1 MPGKGNN
8 DAAMIVF
15 RSLVFN
21 TLFLAYHLALVLAL
35 TALLPFPRPWS
46 QGVARLWTEGVG
58 VGLRLVIG
66 LDVEIRGRE
75 HLPIGPCVIVCKH
88 QSAWDTFVFYSLVSD
103 PNYILKK
110 ELTDIPL
117 WGWCA
122 LKCGAISVDRS
133 GGAQALK
140 KMVRDT
146 EDRVAKGRQ
155 VVIFPEGTRIP
166 PGEQR
171 EYHPG
176 VAAVYA
182 RTKAPVVPVALNS
195 GLFWGRRSFQKKP
208 GVITL
213 EFLPPMP
220 PGLKRRQFMEDLR
233 GRIEGATENLVA
245 EARQRFQNL

>member
-1 MPGKGNN
+1 
-8 DAAMIVF
+8 MIVF

-21 TLFLAYHLALVLAL
+21 TLFLAYHLALVPVL
-35 TALLPFPRPWS
+35 TALLPFPRSWS
-46 QGVARLWTEGVG
+46 QGVARLWTQGVG
-58 VGLRLVIG
+58 IGLRLVIG

-75 HLPIGPCVIVCKH
+75 HLPDGPCVIVSRH
-88 QSAWDTFVFYSLVSD
+88 QSAWDTFVFYLLASD

-146 EDRVAKGRQ
+146 EDRLARGSQ
-155 VVIFPEGTRIP
+155 VVIFPEGTRTP
-166 PGEQR
+166 PGEHQ

-176 VAAVYA
+176 VAAIYA
-182 RTKAPVVPVALNS
+182 RIDVPGGAPVVPVALNS

-220 PGLKRRQFMEDLR
+220 PGLKRREFMEELR
-233 GRIEGATENLVA
+233 ARIDGATVSLVA
-245 EARQRFQNL
+245 EARERFPYL

>member
-1 MPGKGNN
+1 
-8 DAAMIVF
+8 MIVF

-21 TLFLAYHLALVLAL
+21 ALFLAYHLALVPVL
-35 TALLPFPRPWS
+35 TALLPFPRSWS
-46 QGVARLWTEGVG
+46 QCVARLWTQGVG
-58 VGLRLVIG
+58 AGLRLVIG

-75 HLPIGPCVIVCKH
+75 HLPDGPCVIVSRH
-88 QSAWDTFVFYSLVSD
+88 QSAWDTFVFYSLLSD

-146 EDRVAKGRQ
+146 EDRLARGSQ
-155 VVIFPEGTRIP
+155 VVIFPEGTRTP
-166 PGEQR
+166 PGEHQ

-176 VAAVYA
+176 VAAIYA
-182 RTKAPVVPVALNS
+182 RIDVPGGAPVVPVALNS

-220 PGLKRRQFMEDLR
+220 PGLKRREFMEELR
-233 GRIEGATENLVA
+233 ARIDGATVSLVA
-245 EARQRFQNL
+245 EARQRFPNL

>member
-1 MPGKGNN
+1 
-8 DAAMIVF
+8 MIVF

-21 TLFLAYHLALVLAL
+21 TVFLVYHLALVPVL
-35 TALLPFPRPWS
+35 TALLPFPRRWS
-46 QGVARLWTEGVG
+46 QGVARLWTQG
-58 VGLRLVIG
+58 VGLILRLVVG

-75 HLPIGPCVIVCKH
+75 HLPVGPCVIVSRH
-88 QSAWDTFVFYSLVSD
+88 QSAWDTFVFYLLLSD

-133 GGAQALK
+133 GGGAALK

-155 VVIFPEGTRIP
+155 VVIFPEGTRMP

-171 EYHPG
+171 EYQPG
-176 VAAVYA
+176 VAAVYSRVT
-182 RTKAPVVPVALNS
+182 RTPGAPGAPVVPVALNS

-220 PGLKRRQFMEDLR
+220 PGLKRRQFMEELR
-233 GRIEGATENLVA
+233 IRIEGATEKRVA
-245 EARQRFQNL
+245 EARQRFPNL

>member
-1 MPGKGNN
+1 
-8 DAAMIVF
+8 MIVF

-21 TLFLAYHLALVLAL
+21 ALFLVYHLALVLAL
-35 TALLPFPRPWS
+35 TSLLPFPRRWS
-46 QGVARLWTEGVG
+46 QCVARLWTQGVG
-58 VGLRLVIG
+58 VGLRLVVG

-75 HLPIGPCVIVCKH
+75 HLPIGPCVIVSRH

-155 VVIFPEGTRIP
+155 VVIFPEGTRTP
-166 PGEQR
+166 PGERR
-171 EYHPG
+171 EYQPG
-176 VAAVYA
+176 IAAIYA
-182 RTKAPVVPVALNS
+182 RVTKTLGAPVVPVALNS

-213 EFLPPMP
+213 DFLPPMP

-233 GRIEGATENLVA
+233 SRIEGATEKLAA
-245 EARQRFQNL
+245 EARQRCPNL

>member
-1 MPGKGNN
+1 
-8 DAAMIVF
+8 MIVF

-21 TLFLAYHLALVLAL
+21 ALFLVYHLALVLAL
-35 TALLPFPRPWS
+35 TSLLPFPRRWS
-46 QGVARLWTEGVG
+46 QCVARLWTQGVG
-58 VGLRLVIG
+58 VGLRLVVG

-75 HLPIGPCVIVCKH
+75 HLPIGPCVIVSRH

-146 EDRVAKGRQ
+146 EDRVVKGRQ
-155 VVIFPEGTRIP
+155 VVIFPEGTRTP
-166 PGEQR
+166 PGERR
-171 EYHPG
+171 EYQPG
-176 VAAVYA
+176 IAAIYA
-182 RTKAPVVPVALNS
+182 RIDVPGGAPVVPVALNS

-213 EFLPPMP
+213 EFLPSMP

-233 GRIEGATENLVA
+233 GRIEGATEKLIA
-245 EARQRFQNL
+245 EARQRFPYL

>member
-1 MPGKGNN
+1 
-8 DAAMIVF
+8 MIVF

-21 TLFLAYHLALVLAL
+21 ILFLVYHLALVVAL
-35 TALLPFPRPWS
+35 TALLPFPRCWS
-46 QGVARLWTEGVG
+46 QGVARLWTQGVAA
-58 VGLRLVIG
+58 GLRLVVG

-75 HLPIGPCVIVCKH
+75 HLPVGPCVIVSRH

-133 GGAQALK
+133 GGASALK

-155 VVIFPEGTRIP
+155 VVIFPEGTRTP
-166 PGEQR
+166 PGEHQ

-176 VAAVYA
+176 VAAIYA
-182 RTKAPVVPVALNS
+182 RIDVPGGTPVVPVALNS
-195 GLFWGRRSFQKKP
+195 GLFWGRRGFHKKP

-220 PGLKRRQFMEDLR
+220 PGLKRREFMEELR
-233 GRIEGATENLVA
+233 ARIEGATVSLIA
-245 EARQRFQNL
+245 EARQRFPDL

>member
-1 MPGKGNN
+1 
-8 DAAMIVF
+8 MIAL

-21 TLFLAYHLALVLAL
+21 TLFLVYHLALVLAL

-46 QGVARLWTEGVG
+46 QGVVRLWTKG
-58 VGLRLVIG
+58 VGLGLRGVIG

-75 HLPIGPCVIVCKH
+75 HLPIGSCVIVCKH

-133 GGAQALK
+133 GGGAALK

-146 EDRVAKGRQ
+146 EDRVAQGRQ

-166 PGEQR
+166 PGEHR

-195 GLFWGRRSFQKKP
+195 GLFWGRRSFQKKA

-233 GRIEGATENLVA
+233 GRIEGATEKLVT
-245 EARQRFQNL
+245 EARERFPNL

>member
-1 MPGKGNN
+1 
-8 DAAMIVF
+8 MIAF
-15 RSLVFN
+15 RSLLFN
-21 TLFLAYHLALVLAL
+21 TVFLVYHLALVVAL

-46 QGVARLWTEGVG
+46 QCVARLWTQG
-58 VGLRLVIG
+58 VGLMLRLVVG

-75 HLPIGPCVIVCKH
+75 HLPVGPCVIVSRH
-88 QSAWDTFVFYSLVSD
+88 QSAWDTFAFYSLLSD

-133 GGAQALK
+133 GGGAALK

-155 VVIFPEGTRIP
+155 VVIFPEGTRTP
-166 PGEQR
+166 PGEKQ
-171 EYHPG
+171 EYQPG
-176 VAAVYA
+176 IAAIYA
-182 RTKAPVVPVALNS
+182 RVTRTPGGAPGGAPVVPVALNS
-195 GLFWGRRSFQKKP
+195 GLFWGRRSFHKKP

-213 EFLPPMP
+213 EFLEPMP

-233 GRIEGATENLVA
+233 ARIDGATDKLVA

>member
-1 MPGKGNN
+1 
-8 DAAMIVF
+8 MIVF

-21 TLFLAYHLALVLAL
+21 ALFLAYHLALVVAL
-35 TALLPFPRPWS
+35 TALLPFPRRWS
-46 QGVARLWTEGVG
+46 QGVARLWTQGVG

-75 HLPIGPCVIVCKH
+75 HLPIGPCVIVSRH
-88 QSAWDTFVFYSLVSD
+88 QSAWDTFVFYSLVDD

-146 EDRVAKGRQ
+146 EDRIARGRQ
-155 VVIFPEGTRIP
+155 VVIFPEGTRTP

-176 VAAVYA
+176 IAAIYA
-182 RTKAPVVPVALNS
+182 RIDVPGGAPVVPVALNS

-213 EFLPPMP
+213 EFLPSMP
-220 PGLKRRQFMEDLR
+220 PGLKRRQFMEELR
-233 GRIEGATENLVA
+233 GRIEGATEKLAA
-245 EARQRFQNL
+245 EARERFPYL